1 VSGNTAA
8 SAADR
13 RRQRQLGLRLAFF
26 DHYRRLIPTEQ
37 VTQVRSTGDAL

>member
-13 RRQRQLGLRLAFF
+13 RRQRQLSFRVAFS
-26 DHYRRLIPTEQ
+26 DHYQRLISIEQ
-37 VTQVRSTGDAL
+37 VTQVTLTGDAL